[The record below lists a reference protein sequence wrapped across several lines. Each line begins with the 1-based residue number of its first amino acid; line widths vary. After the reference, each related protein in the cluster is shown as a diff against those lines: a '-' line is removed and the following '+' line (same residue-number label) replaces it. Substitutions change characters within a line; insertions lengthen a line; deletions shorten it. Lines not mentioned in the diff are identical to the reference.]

1 MVHGLLSLRSR
12 NAFGNIA
19 LGSCLIGL
27 CIAFLLDKN
36 ALLALGTAVCLLLAS
51 VTCLFA
57 CLAPHREMDDEM
69 SVVHDGRAA
78 GHALRIT
85 LTAVGALC
93 AVSMASGMQV
103 DFTAASLGFIGFALL
118 VYGIVF
124 GWLERS

>member
-12 NAFGNIA
+12 NSFGNIA

-36 ALLALGTAVCLLLAS
+36 VLLGLGAAVCLLLAS
-51 VTCLFA
+51 VVCLFA
-57 CLAPHREMDDEM
+57 CLAPHREMADEM
-69 SVVHDGRAA
+69 SEAHDGRAA
-78 GHALRIT
+78 GHAFRIT
-85 LTAVGALC
+85 LAAVGAMC
-93 AVSMASGMQV
+93 AVSMATGMQV
-103 DFTAASLGFIGFALL
+103 DFIAASLGFIGLGLL

>member
-1 MVHGLLSLRSR
+1 
-12 NAFGNIA
+12 
-19 LGSCLIGL
+19 
-27 CIAFLLDKN
+27 
-36 ALLALGTAVCLLLAS
+36 
-51 VTCLFA
+51 
-57 CLAPHREMDDEM
+57 MDDEM

-93 AVSMASGMQV
+93 AVSMATGMQV
-103 DFTAASLGFIGFALL
+103 DFTAVSLGFIGFALL